1 MKQFFSKLSAIL
13 SAHERS
19 RMLLLALADMLTSL
33 VDVLFLAALVL
44 LINSYTHTG
53 TGVVGN
59 RVAKLLAGYDPLL
72 ITGIFLLLY
81 AMKNIAAVGL
91 MRIQHK
97 FVSGVASRLS
107 QRNLLQY
114 LHGSYLDYVHTDS
127 SVRVRQISQMPIE
140 FGQYVLTNLQTII
153 AQGILIFFTVCA
165 MLLYHPALFMV
176 LFLVLMPPVVLLG
189 RYIKCRLSKVRT
201 QIKAS
206 GVKSIQYLQEALAG
220 YIESNVFGKTDFF
233 VDRFQQSQQ
242 ALNQGIAVQ
251 QTLQGLS
258 SRLIELFALAGF
270 CVLVVLNRVTHGS
283 GIDLLSIGIF
293 MAAAYKII
301 PGIVKILNSA
311 GQIKTYS
318 FTLDGLLPVTHSSA
332 QKNGV
337 NIAPIKS
344 VAFKDISFRYNGKPV
359 LSKFSFTARQGCMV
373 GISGVSGRGK
383 TTLINLLLG
392 FLPEDEG
399 EIHINNQPVDVLA
412 RKGYWQR
419 VAYVKQQGFFINDT
433 IRANITLN
441 NTDTD
446 EKRLTDALRIS
457 GLDRLLLADADGLDK
472 QLRENGKNISG
483 GQRQRLMLARALYH
497 DFDLLILDE
506 PFSEMDEA
514 AEHAI
519 LEQLQQLLHN
529 KLLFFI
535 THNHKSLTF
544 CNQTILLDAD

>member
-13 SAHERS
+13 SAQERS
-19 RMLLLALADMLTSL
+19 RMLLLALADMLTGL
-33 VDVLFLAALVL
+33 LDVLFLAALLL
-44 LINSYTHTG
+44 LINSFTHTG
-53 TGVVGN
+53 IGARGN
-59 RVAKLLAGYDPLL
+59 KVTKLLSEYDPLL
-72 ITGIFLLLY
+72 VTGVFLLLY
-81 AMKNIAAVGL
+81 AMKNIAAVKL
-91 MRIQHK
+91 MRRQHN

-153 AQGILIFFTVCA
+153 AQSILIVFTICA
-165 MLLYHPALFMV
+165 MLLYHPALFIV
-176 LFLVLMPPVVLLG
+176 LLLVLLPPVVLLG
-189 RYIKCRLSKVRT
+189 RYIKRGLSKIRT

-206 GVKSIQYLQEALAG
+206 GVKTIQYLQEALAG

-233 VDRFQQSQQ
+233 VNRFQQSQQ
-242 ALNQGIAVQ
+242 ELNHGIAVQ
-251 QTLQGLS
+251 QTLQSLS

-270 CVLVVLNRVTHGS
+270 CILIVLNRITHGS
-283 GIDLLSIGIF
+283 GIDLLSIGVF

-311 GQIKTYS
+311 GQIRTYS
-318 FTLDGLLPVTHSSA
+318 FTLDSLLPVGYSSEE
-332 QKNGV
+332 KNSIDV
-337 NIAPIKS
+337 PPIQS
-344 VAFKDISFRYNGKPV
+344 VAFNDVSFRYAEKQV
-359 LSKFSFTARQGCMV
+359 LNKFSFTAKSGSMV

-392 FLPEDEG
+392 FLSENSG
-399 EIHINNQPVDVLA
+399 AIHINERPVDAVA
-412 RKGYWQR
+412 RKAYR
-419 VAYVKQQGFFINDT
+419 RRIAYVKQQGFFINDT

-441 NTDTD
+441 DTDTD
-446 EKRLTDALRIS
+446 EKRLTEALRVS
-457 GLDRLLLADADGLDK
+457 GLEVLLQADPDGLDK

-506 PFSEMDEA
+506 PFSQMDEA
-514 AEHAI
+514 AEQAI
-519 LEQLQQLLHN
+519 LAQLQKLLHN

-535 THNHKSLTF
+535 THNRKSLTF
-544 CNQTILLDAD
+544 CNQTILLNAD

>member
-1 MKQFFSKLSAIL
+1 LKQFFSKLSAIL
-13 SAHERS
+13 SAQERS
-19 RMLLLALADMLTSL
+19 RMLLLALADMLTGL
-33 VDVLFLAALVL
+33 LDVLFLAALLL
-44 LINSYTHTG
+44 LINSFTHTG
-53 TGVVGN
+53 IGARGN
-59 RVAKLLAGYDPLL
+59 KVTKLLSEYDPLL
-72 ITGIFLLLY
+72 VTGVFLLLY
-81 AMKNIAAVGL
+81 AMKNIAAVKL
-91 MRIQHK
+91 MRRQHN

-153 AQGILIFFTVCA
+153 AQSILIVFTICA
-165 MLLYHPALFMV
+165 MLLYHPALFIV
-176 LFLVLMPPVVLLG
+176 LLLVLLPPVVLLG
-189 RYIKCRLSKVRT
+189 RYIKRGLSKIRT

-206 GVKSIQYLQEALAG
+206 GVKTIQYLQEALAG

-233 VDRFQQSQQ
+233 VNRFQQSQQ
-242 ALNQGIAVQ
+242 ELNHGIAVQ
-251 QTLQGLS
+251 QTLQSLS

-270 CVLVVLNRVTHGS
+270 CILIVLNRITHGS
-283 GIDLLSIGIF
+283 GIDLLSIGVF

-311 GQIKTYS
+311 GQIRTYS
-318 FTLDGLLPVTHSSA
+318 FTLDSLLPVGYSSEE
-332 QKNGV
+332 KNSIDV
-337 NIAPIKS
+337 PPIQS
-344 VAFKDISFRYNGKPV
+344 VAFNDVSFRYAEKQV
-359 LSKFSFTARQGCMV
+359 LNKFSFTAKSGSMV

-392 FLPEDEG
+392 FLSENSG
-399 EIHINNQPVDVLA
+399 AIHINERPVDAVA
-412 RKGYWQR
+412 RKAYR
-419 VAYVKQQGFFINDT
+419 RRIAYVKQQGFFINDT

-441 NTDTD
+441 DTDTD
-446 EKRLTDALRIS
+446 EKRLTEALRVS
-457 GLDRLLLADADGLDK
+457 GLEVLLQADPDGLDK

-506 PFSEMDEA
+506 PFSQMDEA
-514 AEHAI
+514 AEQAI
-519 LEQLQQLLHN
+519 LAQLQKLLHN

-535 THNHKSLTF
+535 THNRKSLTF
-544 CNQTILLDAD
+544 CNQTILLNAD